1 MLRCKIFSCTCT
13 HAWCYVVRSS
23 LALAHT
29 CDVTLWDL
37 LLHTHE
43 CLRLD
48 AIPKKWE
55 VLDDNAWLKIWIKK
69 LACRRAPTKVRNVV
83 VGRLPFVR
91 IAHAES
97 IDCCM
102 TGFLSLNTPTQAIS
116 LFFGLVAAS
125 RTPLGILRS
134 NLPNNG
140 SLYPRYS
147 EIFFPKLMVDCTF
160 VALY

>member
-1 MLRCKIFSCTCT
+1 MGV
-13 HAWCYVVRSS
+13 A
-23 LALAHT
+23 
-29 CDVTLWDL
+29 
-37 LLHTHE
+37 
-43 CLRLD
+43 
-48 AIPKKWE
+48 
-55 VLDDNAWLKIWIKK
+55 KK
-69 LACRRAPTKVRNVV
+69 LCCKKRGLRFAFPKLFQENQDDGHGSGKLHDPKNQLV

-147 EIFFPKLMVDCTF
+147 EIFFPKLMVDCMYLCRLVLSVLSYLTRQQKSEF
-160 VALY
+160 V